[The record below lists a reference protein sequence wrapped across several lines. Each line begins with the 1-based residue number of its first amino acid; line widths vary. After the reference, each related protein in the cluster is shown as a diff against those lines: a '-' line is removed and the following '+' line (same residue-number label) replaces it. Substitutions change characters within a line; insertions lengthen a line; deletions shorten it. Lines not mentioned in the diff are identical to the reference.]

1 MSDADNVP
9 GVTFPRSVLI
19 AAFALVASACGLTS
33 TVDEIPINEA
43 SIDDATL
50 AFVNALVPAGVPVE
64 FEEIIADDD
73 GKIAYAVAPD
83 LWKIETPDVGVEIF
97 PIPGSGVDLD
107 TLMTIEAVC
116 VGVCG
121 REDWSEYM
129 YDDDFSPF
137 NLPSEVTIVR
147 DDPLS
152 GPAGRSLV
160 AERADAISD
169 VIVARW
175 NDDAT
180 HFFLCRVELKPE
192 DAGLVAAF
200 TAACEA
206 AIPLWL
212 GR

>member
-9 GVTFPRSVLI
+9 GVTYRLSSSLLVLTL
-19 AAFALVASACGLTS
+19 AASGCGLTS

-43 SIDDATL
+43 SIDEETL
-50 AFVNALVPAGVPVE
+50 AAINAFVPAGVPVE

-97 PIPGSGVDLD
+97 PIPGSGVELD
-107 TLMTIEAVC
+107 TLMTIEAGC

-129 YDDDFSPF
+129 YNDDFSPF
-137 NLPSEVTIVR
+137 NLPTDVTITR
-147 DDPLS
+147 DEPLA
-152 GPAGRSLV
+152 GPVGRSLV
-160 AERADAISD
+160 AERVDGISD

-175 NDDAT
+175 NDEAT
-180 HFFLCRVELKPE
+180 HFFLCRIALKPE
-192 DAGLVAAF
+192 DAGLVDAF

-206 AIPLWL
+206 AIPLWV

>member
-1 MSDADNVP
+1 MDRLRISA
-9 GVTFPRSVLI
+9 L
-19 AAFALVASACGLTS
+19 LVALALLASGCGLTS
-33 TVDEIPINEA
+33 SVEEIPINEA

-50 AFVNALVPAGVPVE
+50 AAINALVPAGVPVE

-83 LWKIETPDVGVEIF
+83 LWKVTTPDVGVEIF
-97 PIPGSGVDLD
+97 PIPGSGVHLD

-129 YDDDFSPF
+129 YNDDFSPF
-137 NLPSEVTIVR
+137 HLPSEVTIVS
-147 DDPLS
+147 DEPLA
-152 GPAGRSLV
+152 GPEGRSLV
-160 AERADAISD
+160 AERADGITD

-175 NDDAT
+175 NDGAT
-180 HFFLCRVELKPE
+180 HFFLCRVEVQPE
-192 DAGLVAAF
+192 DAALVEAF

-206 AIPLWL
+206 AIPLWV

>member
-1 MSDADNVP
+1 MI
-9 GVTFPRSVLI
+9 L

-33 TVDEIPINEA
+33 TVEEIPINEA
-43 SIDDATL
+43 SIDAATL
-50 AFVNALVPAGVPVE
+50 AEINALVPEGVPVE

-83 LWKIETPDVGVEIF
+83 FWKISTPEVGVEII

-107 TLMTIEAVC
+107 TLLTIEAVC
-116 VGVCG
+116 IGFCD
-121 REDWSEYM
+121 RQDWSDYM
-129 YDDDFSPF
+129 YNDEFSPF

-147 DDPLS
+147 DEPLE

-160 AERADAISD
+160 ATRTDGISD

-175 NDDAT
+175 NDQAT
-180 HFFLCRVELKPE
+180 HFFLCRVQLQPN
-192 DAGLVAAF
+192 DAALVEAF

-206 AIPLWL
+206 AIPLWV